1 MILALAF
8 VSIFFGIDAH
18 AAPLR
23 IAAPPGATVEVLPPV
38 EPGRVEI
45 LVHGGDRGLQT
56 LFRGPPADGVRT
68 GRVTDMGGHQVV
80 TVWMRDPNDTLAIER
95 VGEGW
100 EAVAVPVGPAP
111 STNAE
116 CVGTPGVPLVPL
128 RGADMVHEFAP
139 DTFVLAMPRWEAA
152 EPVGASWERVTT
164 LRSQL
169 FGAGLPEGGAI
180 ATDRARALY
189 ELGAQHRDL
198 GHLREAAYY
207 FESAATAGAG
217 GSQGGSDSQAGA
229 PAGVAELQR
238 AGALLAL
245 HAWADARDAAD
256 VARKAGAPDAPV
268 SSVLATVSLLTGDP
282 APAAIGRALAATT
295 LSPNSAPE
303 PALLAGAL
311 LLRAGCWTEAAPVLE
326 RALAAD
332 GERGAMA
339 RLLLADARLLAGDPE
354 GADIVLGDLPAA
366 TTPTRWSG
374 LARSRTRLVALLR
387 QSPNLWPAMVP
398 TLERAAV
405 LGARSGSDGSGAA
418 EVEGTEALFLLGQIG
433 ERLGDDALALRAWG
447 ALVDRRRAL
456 LAGEPG
462 VRLQAVWA
470 RTVGGQLAAGHD
482 IDGLA
487 AHIVA
492 WRPGLTA
499 HVTDPAPLAAV
510 AAAYMRAGLDEEALH
525 TLGVVAEVEG
535 RRGLDDRATILAVA
549 EIYRRTGRPTE
560 ALDTLDFL
568 ATRPPEPATVAR
580 AGILRGRVLLDQGD
594 VDGARAAWTL
604 VAGDVEGP
612 AAGEARVRIALVDA
626 EAGRCAAYVGVDGA
640 APVVDALALDP
651 LPADL
656 SAGRVA
662 TARAA
667 CLATVGRIDESRTI
681 AAQAVGKLTDPS
693 TTAWAEVLAGTPPD
707 GTWRRIAADDVADA
721 LLRARLSPAPP
732 TEGT

>member
-1 MILALAF
+1 VILALAF
-8 VSIFFGIDAH
+8 VCIFGTDAL

-45 LVHGGDRGLQT
+45 LVHGGDRGLRT

-111 STNAE
+111 STNVE

-152 EPVGASWERVTT
+152 EPDAVSWERVTA

-169 FGAGLPEGGAI
+169 FGGTGGAV
-180 ATDRARALY
+180 ATDRAHALY

-207 FESAATAGAG
+207 FESAATAGAAG
-217 GSQGGSDSQAGA
+217 ASDSQAGA

-245 HAWADARDAAD
+245 HAWSDARDAAD
-256 VARKAGAPDAPV
+256 VARKAGAPTAAV

-295 LSPNSAPE
+295 LSPDSAPE

-354 GADIVLGDLPAA
+354 GADTVLGDLPAA

-398 TLERAAV
+398 TLERAAL
-405 LGARSGSDGSGAA
+405 LGDRSGGDRGAAA

-462 VRLQAVWA
+462 MRLQAVWA

-492 WRPGLTA
+492 WRPGLVT

-594 VDGARAAWTL
+594 VDGARAAWTV

-612 AAGEARVRIALVDA
+612 AVGEARVRIALVDA
-626 EAGRCAAYVGVDGA
+626 EAGRCGAYVGVEG
-640 APVVDALALDP
+640 VEGVDALAHDP

-656 SAGRVA
+656 SLGRVA